1 MRIEIKSID
10 PAAIRY
16 STCGDWQWLPDGSMK
31 VSVPD
36 YANRNSEFLVALH
49 EMVEAWLCRKDHIT
63 EAEVSSWD
71 MNNPELEEPGDS
83 KNAPYH
89 HQHMVAMN
97 VERIVCEA
105 MKIPWE
111 DHQRWVENAANE
123 VDRNLATGRA
133 TPKITLEGSRFWAE
147 LHIFALRAEN
157 LHSTNNFENESW
169 LNEWAAANPFE
180 KCPCEEHMYDF
191 IEKNPPDWEEFFEW
205 TVDFHNA
212 VNARIGKLTM
222 DHGLARELWTTRS
235 F

>member
-16 STCGDWQWLPDGSMK
+16 STCGDWQWLPDASMK

-63 EAEVSSWD
+63 EAEVSAWD
-71 MNNPELEEPGDS
+71 INNPELEEPGDS

-89 HQHMVAMN
+89 HQHMVAMQ
-97 VERIVCEA
+97 VEKIVCEA
-105 MKIPWE
+105 MKINWD
-111 DHQRWVENAANE
+111 DHQRWVENSANE
-123 VDRNLATGRA
+123 VDRNLATGRP

-147 LHIFALRAEN
+147 LHIFGLRHEGQD
-157 LHSTNNFENESW
+157 SKDW
-169 LNEWAAANPFE
+169 LDDWAANIPFDG
-180 KCPCEEHMYDF
+180 CPCEEHLYEFM
-191 IEKNPPDWEEFFEW
+191 EKNPPDWDNFFVW
-205 TVDFHNA
+205 TVDLHNA
-212 VNARIGKLTM
+212 VNTRIGKPTI
-222 DHGLARELWTTRS
+222 DWDLARKLWSDRS